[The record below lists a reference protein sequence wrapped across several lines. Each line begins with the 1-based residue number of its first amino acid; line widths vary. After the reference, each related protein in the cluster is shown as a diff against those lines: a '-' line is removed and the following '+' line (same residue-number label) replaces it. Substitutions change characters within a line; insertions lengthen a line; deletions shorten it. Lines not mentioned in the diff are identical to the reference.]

1 MVHARLRSLTENV
14 GYDIRRLI
22 AEAADGLIY
31 LLQEIPR
38 NVISIHKSAASES
51 HPIWLRLVPRRG
63 QSKVHPE
70 GCSRR

>member
-38 NVISIHKSAASES
+38 NTFSI
-51 HPIWLRLVPRRG
+51 RNY
-63 QSKVHPE
+63 
-70 GCSRR
+70 

>member
-38 NVISIHKSAASES
+38 NTISIHVTTK
-51 HPIWLRLVPRRG
+51 PRYECL
-63 QSKVHPE
+63 S
-70 GCSRR
+70 